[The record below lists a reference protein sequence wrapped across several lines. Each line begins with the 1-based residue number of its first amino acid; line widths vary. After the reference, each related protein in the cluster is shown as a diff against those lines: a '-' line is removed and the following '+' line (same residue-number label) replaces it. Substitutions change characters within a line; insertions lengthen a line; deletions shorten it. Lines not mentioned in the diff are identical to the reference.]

1 MTARLIVVY
10 SLLGG
15 AVIVA
20 YAHYVTH
27 VAY

>member
-10 SLLGG
+10 SLLG
-15 AVIVA
+15 ASLIVA
-20 YAHYVTH
+20 FAHYVAH